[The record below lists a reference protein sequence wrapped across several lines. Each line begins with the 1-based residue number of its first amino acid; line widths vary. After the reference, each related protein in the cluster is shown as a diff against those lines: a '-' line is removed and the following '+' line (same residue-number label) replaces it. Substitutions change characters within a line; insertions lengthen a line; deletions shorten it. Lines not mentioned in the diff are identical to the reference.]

1 MKHILLPVILALS
14 ACAATIQVGDPAP
27 DPTPTI
33 IGTGT
38 GTDPGSAII
47 IYRASEAG
55 FLANVA
61 TNPALFLDERSMGTC
76 RIGAPLVI
84 RLAAGDYVVG
94 AITQAGQAREAVTV
108 TEGQTLYV
116 RCGTTASPS
125 LSPPPFL
132 DPVDTSTGARQSG
145 VRG

>member
-1 MKHILLPVILALS
+1 MKNLALLPFLLS

-33 IGTGT
+33 IGEGA
-38 GTDPGSAII
+38 DPGSAIV

-55 FLANVA
+55 FLGNVA

-84 RLAAGDYVVG
+84 RLAPGDYVIW
-94 AITQAGQAREAVTV
+94 AITQAGQTREAVSV
-108 TEGQTLYV
+108 ADGQTVYV

-125 LSPPPFL
+125 LTPPPLL
-132 DPVDTSTGARQSG
+132 DPVDASAGARQSG
-145 VRG
+145 VRP

>member
-1 MKHILLPVILALS
+1 MKHLALLPLLLS

-33 IGTGT
+33 IGQGS
-38 GTDPGSAII
+38 DPGSAIV

-55 FLANVA
+55 FLGNVA

-84 RLAAGDYVVG
+84 RLAAGDYVLG
-94 AITQAGQAREAVTV
+94 SITQGGQAREAVSV
-108 TEGQTLYV
+108 AEGQTVYV

-125 LSPPPFL
+125 LTPPPFL
-132 DPVDTSTGARQSG
+132 DPVEASAGARQSG
-145 VRG
+145 VRL

>member
-1 MKHILLPVILALS
+1 MKHLPLLLS
-14 ACAATIQVGDPAP
+14 ACAATLQVGDPAP

-33 IGTGT
+33 IGQGA
-38 GTDPGSAII
+38 DPGSAIV

-55 FLANVA
+55 FLGNVA

-94 AITQAGQAREAVTV
+94 AITQSGQAREALSVSD
-108 TEGQTLYV
+108 GQTLYV

-132 DPVDTSTGARQSG
+132 DPVDATTGARQSG

>member
-1 MKHILLPVILALS
+1 MKHILLLPFLLS
-14 ACAATIQVGDPAP
+14 ACAATVQVGDPAP

-33 IGTGT
+33 IGEGS
-38 GTDPGSAII
+38 DPGSAIV

-55 FLANVA
+55 FLGNVA

-94 AITQAGQAREAVTV
+94 AITQAGQAREALSVAD
-108 TEGQTLYV
+108 GQTLYV

-132 DPVDTSTGARQSG
+132 DPVDASTGARQSG